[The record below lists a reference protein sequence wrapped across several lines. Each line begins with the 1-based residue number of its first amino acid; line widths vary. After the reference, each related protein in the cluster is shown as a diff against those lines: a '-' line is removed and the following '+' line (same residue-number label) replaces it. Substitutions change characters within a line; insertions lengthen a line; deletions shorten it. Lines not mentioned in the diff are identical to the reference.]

1 MKKIFLLFFCL
12 TLLFSLPACGRKA
25 DPLVVP
31 DSEDIV
37 SIDVVSDSG
46 TVTHED
52 RDYIEAVLTGLS
64 AAKPTRKQSVQDFPN
79 AEGTLLLQM
88 NFSEGASSI
97 FVYEQMGSYY
107 AEQPYEGI
115 YELDA
120 ELFQLIQGEN

>member
-1 MKKIFLLFFCL
+1 MKKIPLLFLCL
-12 TLLFSLPACGRKA
+12 TLLLSLPACGRKA

-52 RDYIEAVLTGLS
+52 RDYIEAVLSGLS
-64 AAKPTRKQSVQDFPN
+64 AAKPTRKQSIQDAPVVEGYLILNMHFE
-79 AEGTLLLQM
+79 EGT
-88 NFSEGASSI
+88 SSL
-97 FVYEQMGSYY
+97 FVYEQNDSYY

-115 YELDA
+115 YQLDA
-120 ELFQLIQGEN
+120 ELFQLIQSED